1 MVDHTEKAEVEGI
14 CSYKEQMQK
23 VAIAFR
29 LIENK
34 HYSNM
39 LNFSAAGFALSSAF
53 KCKSFAAAC

>member
-53 KCKSFAAAC
+53 K